1 MHQSFES
8 PTAPPPPPIRAL
20 AGDGG
25 GLSPQIH
32 SMLVPRK
39 VGNLLGVTVFASPTK
54 GISGA
59 VTPWSAVFIFVPHGN
74 IAFITVALIVH
85 ILQSALTMTISICQ
99 YMYLVSLSQVFLFVI
114 VECTSGPDGFDRRLA
129 HMN

>member
-1 MHQSFES
+1 
-8 PTAPPPPPIRAL
+8 
-20 AGDGG
+20 
-25 GLSPQIH
+25 
-32 SMLVPRK
+32 MLVPWK
-39 VGNLLGVTVFASPTK
+39 VGNSLEVTVFASPTK

-74 IAFITVALIVH
+74 IAFITIALIVH

-99 YMYLVSLSQVFLFVI
+99 YMYLVFLFVI
-114 VECTSGPDGFDRRLA
+114 LECTSGPDGFDRRLA

>member
-8 PTAPPPPPIRAL
+8 PTALPPIRAL

-25 GLSPQIH
+25 GGGLSPQIY

-39 VGNLLGVTVFASPTK
+39 VGNSLEVMVFASPTK

-59 VTPWSAVFIFVPHGN
+59 VTPWSVVFILVPHSN
-74 IAFITVALIVH
+74 FAFIIVALIVH
-85 ILQSALTMTISICQ
+85 ILQSVLTITINICQ
-99 YMYLVSLSQVFLFVI
+99 YLVSLSQIFLFVI
-114 VECTSGPDGFDRRLA
+114 VECTSGPD
-129 HMN
+129 

>member
-1 MHQSFES
+1 MK
-8 PTAPPPPPIRAL
+8 APQPPPPIRAL
-20 AGDGG
+20 AGDGGG

-39 VGNLLGVTVFASPTK
+39 VGNSLEVTVFASPTK

-99 YMYLVSLSQVFLFVI
+99 YSIWYLSHKYFYLLLWNVHL
-114 VECTSGPDGFDRRLA
+114 DRTDLIGD
-129 HMN
+129 

>member
-8 PTAPPPPPIRAL
+8 PTAPHSDL
-20 AGDGG
+20 SGG
-25 GLSPQIH
+25 WGVSPQIH

-39 VGNLLGVTVFASPTK
+39 VGNSLEVTIFASRTK

-59 VTPWSAVFIFVPHGN
+59 VTPWSVVFIFVPHGN

-85 ILQSALTMTISICQ
+85 ILQRALTMTISICQ
-99 YMYLVSLSQVFLFVI
+99 YMYLVSLSQIFLFVI
-114 VECTSGPDGFDRRLA
+114 VECTSGPDGFDQRLA

>member
-8 PTAPPPPPIRAL
+8 PTAPHSGL
-20 AGDGG
+20 SGGWGGGG

-39 VGNLLGVTVFASPTK
+39 VGTSLEVTVLASPTK

-59 VTPWSAVFIFVPHGN
+59 VTPWSAVFIFVPPGN
-74 IAFITVALIVH
+74 IAFIIVALIVH
-85 ILQSALTMTISICQ
+85 IFQSVLTITINICQ
-99 YMYLVSLSQVFLFVI
+99 YLVSLSQIFLFVI
-114 VECTSGPDGFDRRLA
+114 VECTSGPD
-129 HMN
+129 